1 MSKVKIQRTTA
12 LFPNGVFVQWDIE
25 SDESGVHYVDVLRAG
40 APEGPWEPVVS
51 QLANAY
57 NVLDDLQPVATPVVP
72 REAPN
77 QYSLARQIYY
87 RVDVTPPSGTVFS
100 SEPLPVEPHLDTRT
114 KLLKRKIQRD
124 QAVGYKRLNGIP
136 IIVLKRR
143 RWGERCP
150 VCYDETTKQA
160 LVEHCTTCFGTS
172 FVGGYWQPVLIRGR
186 REAASVQ
193 TNVSSHGDNDVK
205 IADFNI
211 LDYPLVEYQ
220 DVIIDLVRGDRYE
233 VQRAHETELK
243 SVPVHQKVTA
253 SLLNR
258 GSVEYTVLVD
268 PYATPPLY

>member
-1 MSKVKIQRTTA
+1 MSKVKIQRTTP

-25 SDESGVHYVDVLRAG
+25 SDESGAHYVDVLRAG
-40 APEGPWEPVVS
+40 APEGPWEPVAS
-51 QLANAY
+51 QLLDAF
-57 NVLDDLQPVATPVVP
+57 NVLDDLQPVATPVVT

-77 QYSLARQIYY
+77 QYSLSRQIYY
-87 RVDVTPPSGTVFS
+87 RIDVTPPSGTVFQ
-100 SEPLPVEPHLDTRT
+100 SEVLPVEPHLDTRT

-124 QAVGYKRLNGIP
+124 QAVGYKRLNGVP
-136 IIVLKRR
+136 LIVLKRR

-150 VCYDETTKQA
+150 VCFDPTTKQA
-160 LVEHCTTCFGTS
+160 LIEHCSTCYGTS
-172 FVGGYWQPVLIRGR
+172 FTGGYWTPVLIRGR

-193 TNVSSHGDNDVK
+193 TNASSHGDNDVK

-220 DVIIDLVRGDRYE
+220 DLIIDIVRGDRYE
-233 VQRAHETELK
+233 IQRAHETELK

-258 GSVEYTVLVD
+258 GSVEYSVLVD